1 MAPTVRRLQRG
12 NVTTDVPFHIK
23 RNYRPQQQQ
32 KKLNK
37 NHEGGRPARPRQGPR
52 RRSRVEERS
61 CRRAAGSLQRGGNE
75 QAKHGAGGK
84 KRGEGLQSSLKGS
97 SQSEHVARVAA
108 RKDRTVSP
116 NPGRRIGPEAGANV
130 EAKTSFPD
138 KRRLSL
144 QSISPSLSLFSSS
157 SLFLSCF
164 CLLYCFFLVARGQRY
179 TRLLAY
185 RRAPLIYR
193 HRFREPGS
201 NFPRKW
207 ASANVKT
214 TGRNRTEGRHCPR
227 RRDRHSTG
235 TATEKGVT
243 ATKEENGER

>member
-84 KRGEGLQSSLKGS
+84 KARGGPPELPKGKLAVRARRARCCKEGQDGFPKPGAPNWAGSGGPTSRLKPPSRTSDVCPYNRSLSLALSSHHPLSFSLAFAYFTVS
-97 SQSEHVARVAA
+97 SSSHVVRGT
-108 RKDRTVSP
+108 RDCWRTVGLPSFTGIASA
-116 NPGRRIGPEAGANV
+116 NPGRISPANGRRR
-130 EAKTSFPD
+130 TS
-138 KRRLSL
+138 KRRVVTE
-144 QSISPSLSLFSSS
+144 PRDDT
-157 SLFLSCF
+157 
-164 CLLYCFFLVARGQRY
+164 AREEETDIQRG
-179 TRLLAY
+179 
-185 RRAPLIYR
+185 PQQ
-193 HRFREPGS
+193 
-201 NFPRKW
+201 K
-207 ASANVKT
+207 
-214 TGRNRTEGRHCPR
+214 
-227 RRDRHSTG
+227 
-235 TATEKGVT
+235 KG
-243 ATKEENGER
+243 

>member
-1 MAPTVRRLQRG
+1 MSRRTCRSTSKG
-12 NVTTDVPFHIK
+12 TTGH
-23 RNYRPQQQQ
+23 NNNN
-32 KKLNK
+32 KKITR
-37 NHEGGRPARPRQGPR
+37 EGGPHARDKDREEGAELKSDPA
-52 RRSRVEERS
+52 EERRDPYNAVGTNKQS
-61 CRRAAGSLQRGGNE
+61 TAP
-75 QAKHGAGGK
+75 GGK
-84 KRGEGLQSSLKGS
+84 RRGEGLQSSLKGS